1 MMTSETQRIDRIVQQ
16 FLEYAR
22 PPRLAP
28 EAVDLGALVRR
39 RRGERARSRA
49 ESRGVRLEVDAPG
62 AGTAVVDPAQLR
74 QALDNLVR
82 NAIDAT
88 PEGGR
93 VSLAARREGEG
104 HAIEVRDTG
113 RGIEPDHLPRI
124 FDLYFTTKADG
135 TGVGLAVT
143 QQIVT
148 AHGGTIE
155 VDSRPGGGH
164 DHDRAPA
171 RGRGEGAWLSGSSWW
186 WTTRSRSAACSPASC
201 ARPAT
206 RWRRSGT
213 RTRRSRSSPS
223 RTVDLVLTDLRM
235 PGKTGV
241 ELLDAVRGV
250 NPEIPVVVMTAYG
263 TVASAVDAMK
273 RGAADYLG
281 KPVDLDELEV
291 LVTRTLERR
300 ALVSENRA
308 LREQVESRYRLAGL
322 ETGNARMQEAINMAA
337 RAAASRATI
346 LIHGESGTGKELLA
360 RAIHYASPRRRGP
373 LVAVNV
379 AALPETLLESE
390 LFGHER
396 GAFTG
401 ADREHRG
408 RFELADGGTLFLDEI
423 GDLPRGTQVKLL
435 RVLQE
440 QSFER
445 LGGTQPIKVDVR
457 IIAATHRDLEAM
469 ARAGDFREDL
479 FFRLNVVAITLPP
492 LRERRE
498 DIPLLVDHFLRRF
511 ADEGKAR
518 SVSREAMDLLLKHDY
533 PGNVRELENLVHRAV
548 VLARGDVITTG
559 GPAAPP
565 RRPEAR
571 GEGRRRRASP
581 SGWRPS
587 RGLSSTRRSRRPAA
601 CRRARRPRSA

>member
-1 MMTSETQRIDRIVQQ
+1 MKGVAERLILVVDDEEPQRRVLAG
-16 FLEYAR
+16 FLRKAGYEV
-22 PPRLAP
+22 
-28 EAVDLGALVRR
+28 EAVGSTDEAL
-39 RRGERARSRA
+39 
-49 ESRGVRLEVDAPG
+49 
-62 AGTAVVDPAQLR
+62 AVV
-74 QALDNLVR
+74 
-82 NAIDAT
+82 
-88 PEGGR
+88 
-93 VSLAARREGEG
+93 AA
-104 HAIEVRDTG
+104 
-113 RGIEPDHLPRI
+113 
-124 FDLYFTTKADG
+124 
-135 TGVGLAVT
+135 
-143 QQIVT
+143 
-148 AHGGTIE
+148 
-155 VDSRPGGGH
+155 
-164 DHDRAPA
+164 
-171 RGRGEGAWLSGSSWW
+171 
-186 WTTRSRSAACSPASC
+186 
-201 ARPAT
+201 
-206 RWRRSGT
+206 
-213 RTRRSRSSPS
+213 

-241 ELLDAVRGV
+241 ELLDAVRGL

-291 LVTRTLERR
+291 LVARTLERR

-440 QSFER
+440 QAFER
-445 LGGTQPIKVDVR
+445 LGGTRSLKVDVR
-457 IIAATHRDLEAM
+457 LVAATHRDLEAM
-469 ARAGDFREDL
+469 VRSGEFREDL

-498 DIPLLVDHFLRRF
+498 DVPLLVDHFLRRF
-511 ADEGKAR
+511 VDEGKPR
-518 SVSREAMDLLLKHDY
+518 GVSREAMDLLLKHDY

-548 VLARGDVITTG
+548 VLARSDTITTADLPLHLG
-559 GPAAPP
+559 GLKPETKGETGGFAERVLAFEKALIFEALEKAGGVQTRAAGALGMSE
-565 RRPEAR
+565 RHLRYRLKKYGA
-571 GEGRRRRASP
+571 
-581 SGWRPS
+581 
-587 RGLSSTRRSRRPAA
+587 
-601 CRRARRPRSA
+601 